1 LARASRRIAPTRCDS
16 LGSSRWF
23 MWAGITSL
31 EGWVAGWIVVAQR
44 PEEQG
49 RLLNKELLNSR
60 VESTSLYPL
69 YRKPLYRK
77 PFALIF
83 ERAKTKEWSRRED
96 LNLRIY

>member
-1 LARASRRIAPTRCDS
+1 
-16 LGSSRWF
+16 

-69 YRKPLYRK
+69 YRKP
-77 PFALIF
+77 FALIF

-96 LNLRIY
+96 LNLQIY